1 MQDIDPTGGSS
12 VADALGREF
21 ASAVDDAATVE
32 VLLWAVVLATV
43 ALDVYTT
50 HLGLAAGLTEGN
62 PLMEHA
68 IGGFGI
74 GALAAAKLLVVVG
87 ALAFCRL
94 CPRYSRAVVA
104 GLAVPWVATVLVNA
118 ATLATL

>member
-62 PLMEHA
+62 PLMGHA

>member
-32 VLLWAVVLATV
+32 VLLWAVVLASV

-50 HLGLAAGLTEGN
+50 HLGLAAGLSEGN
-62 PLMEHA
+62 PVMVQA
-68 IGGFGI
+68 IDGFGI
-74 GALAAAKLLVVVG
+74 GALAAAKLLVVAG
-87 ALAFCRL
+87 AVTFCRL
-94 CPRYSRAVVA
+94 
-104 GLAVPWVATVLVNA
+104 
-118 ATLATL
+118 